1 MASPFFQAW
10 ADWISDLN
18 GPGSESSDSA
28 KPTQQHDESLN
39 DTGPESRCQRM
50 SEPSMP
56 NGVKATAWDSLNHAE
71 SELVPTL
78 GQNTGM
84 ATGRAGVIAFNWQT
98 GTDQLQPSSE
108 VSPSLHKGQ
117 TPAVLVPTLGQN
129 TGMATGRA
137 GVITLF
143 NPSRSKTGPGEFEER
158 FKEDTIHDALTAQ
171 EPPKGRPIVLISF
184 AEDSPAKTSQSPE
197 NAPASTVN
205 DQDCSSRQ
213 PESLT
218 LFSDPEGG
226 SSLRT
231 FPDFF
236 PQTVD
241 EISPSFS
248 RRWPTSGFMTSPG
261 ECWTAD
267 TSECPS
273 GGGVFSSLPDVLE
286 ATVPSRFFLSP
297 KAAAGILR
305 RARKRGRDLPE
316 PLERALRERLE
327 EETGATSSTATE
339 PMSREAA

>member
-39 DTGPESRCQRM
+39 DTGPESRSRTM
-50 SEPSMP
+50 SERSMP

-98 GTDQLQPSSE
+98 GTDQVQPSSE

-117 TPAVLVPTLGQN
+117 TPAVLT
-129 TGMATGRA
+129 
-137 GVITLF
+137 
-143 NPSRSKTGPGEFEER
+143 SY
-158 FKEDTIHDALTAQ
+158 
-171 EPPKGRPIVLISF
+171 
-184 AEDSPAKTSQSPE
+184 AEDSPAKTSQSPA
-197 NAPASTVN
+197 NAPASTGN
-205 DQDCSSRQ
+205 DQDCSSKQ

-218 LFSDPEGG
+218 LFSDPEDG
-226 SSLRT
+226 SSLRM

-236 PQTVD
+236 PQTV
-241 EISPSFS
+241 EGISPSFS
-248 RRWPTSGFMTSPG
+248 RRWPTSGFTTSPG

-273 GGGVFSSLPDVLE
+273 EGGVFSSLPDVLE

-305 RARKRGRDLPE
+305 RAEKRGKTLPDA
-316 PLERALRERLE
+316 LESALTELATRSQRGPQSRRTERE
-327 EETGATSSTATE
+327 GA
-339 PMSREAA
+339 PR

>member
-1 MASPFFQAW
+1 M
-10 ADWISDLN
+10 
-18 GPGSESSDSA
+18 
-28 KPTQQHDESLN
+28 
-39 DTGPESRCQRM
+39 
-50 SEPSMP
+50 
-56 NGVKATAWDSLNHAE
+56 
-71 SELVPTL
+71 
-78 GQNTGM
+78 
-84 ATGRAGVIAFNWQT
+84 
-98 GTDQLQPSSE
+98 
-108 VSPSLHKGQ
+108 SPSLHKGQ
-117 TPAVLVPTLGQN
+117 TPAVLT
-129 TGMATGRA
+129 
-137 GVITLF
+137 
-143 NPSRSKTGPGEFEER
+143 SY
-158 FKEDTIHDALTAQ
+158 
-171 EPPKGRPIVLISF
+171 
-184 AEDSPAKTSQSPE
+184 AEDSPAKTSPSPE

-218 LFSDPEGG
+218 LFSETEDG
-226 SSLRT
+226 SSLRMY
-231 FPDFF
+231 PDFF

-305 RARKRGRDLPE
+305 RAEKRGKPVPA

-327 EETGATSSTATE
+327 EETGVTNSTGTE
-339 PMSREAA
+339 PTSEEGK

>member
-56 NGVKATAWDSLNHAE
+56 NGVKATAWNSLNHAE

-117 TPAVLVPTLGQN
+117 TPAVLT
-129 TGMATGRA
+129 
-137 GVITLF
+137 
-143 NPSRSKTGPGEFEER
+143 SY
-158 FKEDTIHDALTAQ
+158 
-171 EPPKGRPIVLISF
+171 
-184 AEDSPAKTSQSPE
+184 AEDSPAKTSPSPE
-197 NAPASTVN
+197 NAQDLTGN

-218 LFSDPEGG
+218 LFSETEDG
-226 SSLRT
+226 SSLRMY
-231 FPDFF
+231 PDFF

-305 RARKRGRDLPE
+305 RAEKRGKPVPA

-327 EETGATSSTATE
+327 EETGATSSTGTE
-339 PMSREAA
+339 PTSEEGK

>member
-10 ADWISDLN
+10 ADWISGLN
-18 GPGSESSDSA
+18 GLASESSGSA
-28 KPTQQHDESLN
+28 KLIRQHDESLN
-39 DTGPESRCQRM
+39 GIGPESRSRRT
-50 SEPSMP
+50 SERSMP
-56 NGVKATAWDSLNHAE
+56 DGVKATAWDSLNHAE
-71 SELVPTL
+71 SDLVPTL

-84 ATGRAGVIAFNWQT
+84 ATGRAGVIAFTQNQRDEIREVEVPGALASQPGMKQQT
-98 GTDQLQPSSE
+98 YLSISSAE
-108 VSPSLHKGQ
+108 GSL
-117 TPAVLVPTLGQN
+117 
-129 TGMATGRA
+129 
-137 GVITLF
+137 
-143 NPSRSKTGPGEFEER
+143 
-158 FKEDTIHDALTAQ
+158 
-171 EPPKGRPIVLISF
+171 
-184 AEDSPAKTSQSPE
+184 AKTSPSP
-197 NAPASTVN
+197 ATGQDLTGN
-205 DQDCSSRQ
+205 DQDCSSKQ

-286 ATVPSRFFLSP
+286 ATVPNRFFLSP

-316 PLERALRERLE
+316 PLESALTALATRSQPDQPLRKMEPDG
-327 EETGATSSTATE
+327 ETQS
-339 PMSREAA
+339 